1 MEFHIVLNP
10 SFLFVVIW
18 DHPSV
23 RSAPRW
29 RGVYRPLCNAREFSG
44 QPFSAMNKRSFQLE
58 QTLPLVNRLTRAF
71 MPKHACFF
79 HKNAR
84 SFIYHSYI

>member
-44 QPFSAMNKRSFQLE
+44 QSFSAMNKRSFCLE
-58 QTLPLVNRLTRAF
+58 PALPLPNTLTIACMQTR
-71 MPKHACFF
+71 ACFF